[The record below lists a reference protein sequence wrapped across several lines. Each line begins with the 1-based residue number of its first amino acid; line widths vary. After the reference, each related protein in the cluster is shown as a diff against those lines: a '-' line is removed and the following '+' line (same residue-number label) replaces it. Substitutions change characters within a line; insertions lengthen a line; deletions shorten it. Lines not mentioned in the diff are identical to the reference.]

1 MNDESAAAALT
12 ALFATVDPV
21 PAATMTAA
29 YDAFEWRD
37 FDAELASLTFETA
50 ADVSHAHTRGEA
62 PRLLTFTGEN
72 ITIDLEVAN
81 EGGTVRLL
89 GQLDPPRAAD
99 VRAEWAGGSVLI
111 RSDTRG
117 RFQMVD
123 LSTGRMRVS
132 VQLDDARVAT
142 EWFHS

>member
-12 ALFATVDPV
+12 VLFATVDPV

-37 FDAELASLTFETA
+37 IDAELASLTFETA
-50 ADVSHAHTRGEA
+50 ADVSLAHTRGEA

-89 GQLDPPRAAD
+89 GQIDPPRAAD
-99 VRAEWAGGSVLI
+99 IRAEWPGGFVLI
-111 RSDTRG
+111 RSDARG
-117 RFQMVD
+117 RFQMAD
-123 LSTGRMRVS
+123 LAAGRMRVS
-132 VQLDDARVAT
+132 VQLDESRVAT